1 MDKLKE
7 LLAAL
12 LITRQVMGNIKEAVI
27 PYFKKEIK
35 LAKMSFDLYGA
46 VSPSEEI
53 ATNKKDDDAANIA
66 ADNNEVKK
74 ERIVTQVE
82 LESSAPPYEGTF
94 EDYLEMFIQFGYVT
108 LFSSAYPLAGLCALL
123 NND

>member
-1 MDKLKE
+1 
-7 LLAAL
+7 
-12 LITRQVMGNIKEAVI
+12 MGNIKEAVI

-53 ATNKKDDDAANIA
+53 ATNKKDDDADIA

-82 LESSAPPYEGTF
+82 LESSAPPVRFFFVVFFVKSISRKKHFEKWEINFTSTF
-94 EDYLEMFIQFGYVT
+94 
-108 LFSSAYPLAGLCALL
+108 LFF
-123 NND
+123 

>member
-1 MDKLKE
+1 MGNNMVVKMALFQFVNSFLALFYTAFYLQDMDKLKE

-53 ATNKKDDDAANIA
+53 ATNKKTMMLLLLLTIMKLK
-66 ADNNEVKK
+66 KK
-74 ERIVTQVE
+74 E
-82 LESSAPPYEGTF
+82 
-94 EDYLEMFIQFGYVT
+94 
-108 LFSSAYPLAGLCALL
+108 
-123 NND
+123 

>member
-1 MDKLKE
+1 M
-7 LLAAL
+7 AAL

-53 ATNKKDDDAANIA
+53 ATNKKDDDAATANIA

-82 LESSAPPYEGTF
+82 LESSAPP
-94 EDYLEMFIQFGYVT
+94 VS
-108 LFSSAYPLAGLCALL
+108 LF
-123 NND
+123 

>member
-1 MDKLKE
+1 M
-7 LLAAL
+7 AAL

-53 ATNKKDDDAANIA
+53 ATNKKDDDATIA
-66 ADNNEVKK
+66 NNEVKK

-82 LESSAPPYEGTF
+82 LESSAPPVSHFGEILSQIF
-94 EDYLEMFIQFGYVT
+94 QFPIT
-108 LFSSAYPLAGLCALL
+108 K
-123 NND
+123 

>member
-1 MDKLKE
+1 M
-7 LLAAL
+7 AAL

-53 ATNKKDDDAANIA
+53 ATNKKDDDAATA

-82 LESSAPPYEGTF
+82 LESSAPP
-94 EDYLEMFIQFGYVT
+94 VS
-108 LFSSAYPLAGLCALL
+108 LFSHFSVKSISRKIS
-123 NND
+123 

>member
-1 MDKLKE
+1 M
-7 LLAAL
+7 AAL

-82 LESSAPPYEGTF
+82 LESSAPPVRFFFVVFFVKSISRKKHF
-94 EDYLEMFIQFGYVT
+94 EK
-108 LFSSAYPLAGLCALL
+108 
-123 NND
+123 

>member
-1 MDKLKE
+1 
-7 LLAAL
+7 
-12 LITRQVMGNIKEAVI
+12 MGNIKEAVI

-82 LESSAPPYEGTF
+82 LESSAPPVSLF
-94 EDYLEMFIQFGYVT
+94 WEMR
-108 LFSSAYPLAGLCALL
+108 
-123 NND
+123 N

>member
-1 MDKLKE
+1 M
-7 LLAAL
+7 AAL

-53 ATNKKDDDAANIA
+53 ATNKKDDDAATANIA

-82 LESSAPPYEGTF
+82 LESSAPPVRF
-94 EDYLEMFIQFGYVT
+94 FLR
-108 LFSSAYPLAGLCALL
+108 
-123 NND
+123 N

>member
-1 MDKLKE
+1 
-7 LLAAL
+7 
-12 LITRQVMGNIKEAVI
+12 MGNIKEAVI

-53 ATNKKDDDAANIA
+53 ATNKKDDDADIA

-82 LESSAPPYEGTF
+82 LESSAPP
-94 EDYLEMFIQFGYVT
+94 VR
-108 LFSSAYPLAGLCALL
+108 LFSHFSVKSISRKNFVKMRFHGKKFHFNFSVFCNDPLHILVRGDL
-123 NND
+123 